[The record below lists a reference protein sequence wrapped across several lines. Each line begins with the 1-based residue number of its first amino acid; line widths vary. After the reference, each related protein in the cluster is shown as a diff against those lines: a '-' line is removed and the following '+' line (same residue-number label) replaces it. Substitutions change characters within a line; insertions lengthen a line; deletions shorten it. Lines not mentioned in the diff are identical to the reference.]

1 MMTLESICMIRTTPA
16 QAALGTAAIALAT
29 LLAGCAT
36 TAGQCDPSSPDFFK
50 NTGCLVSGA
59 YGERQRAM
67 QSTLDQEQSRNAAF
81 RAVLAELQAE
91 QAAVKG
97 QLSARQ
103 GEYARLD
110 AAWRNL
116 KQSLAAESKTNRDL
130 AARVD
135 AIDGS
140 VASRKDT
147 DSSADVAARRA
158 ARDDLKLKVSML
170 EQELSAGVYE

>member
-1 MMTLESICMIRTTPA
+1 MDLETIRMIRTTPTQVA
-16 QAALGTAAIALAT
+16 GGMTTIALAV

-36 TAGQCDPSSPDFFK
+36 TAGQCDPTSRDFFK
-50 NTGCLVSGA
+50 NSSCLVSGA

-91 QAAVKG
+91 RAAVKG

-135 AIDGS
+135 AIDSS
-140 VASRKDT
+140 VASRKEA
-147 DSSADVAARRA
+147 DSSADVASRQA

-170 EQELSAGVYE
+170 EKELSAGVYE